1 MVVEE
6 EIPKMF
12 GENQSGMMMNFND
25 LEIKFT
31 TDETIYFKCQSL
43 IKLDK
48 EID

>member
-12 GENQSGMMMNFND
+12 GENQNGNMNFND
-25 LEIKFT
+25 IEIKFT